1 MNPLI
6 LFFTSLS
13 ESVGLIAL
21 ITSSIYSSKNCFSPT
36 SDSVVRAAITF
47 YKPKGATSDLII

>member
-6 LFFTSLS
+6 LFLISLS
-13 ESVGLIAL
+13 ESVGLIVL
-21 ITSSIYSSKNCFSPT
+21 ITSSIYSSKNCFSST

-47 YKPKGATSDLII
+47 LLAKWRNF